1 MAKQREK
8 VKEKKFRPLEFE
20 DLANEFSGVV
30 EYPLR
35 DPKEDQKWAVNTVR
49 LWAGIVLSL
58 IVGITTLLVLGAIY
72 D

>member
-1 MAKQREK
+1 MAKRNEK
-8 VKEKKFRPLEFE
+8 VKEKKIRPLEFE

-35 DPKEDQKWAVNTVR
+35 DPKEDQLWAVNTVR
-49 LWAGIVLSL
+49 LWTGIVLSL
-58 IVGITTLLVLGAIY
+58 IVAITALLVLGAIY

>member
-1 MAKQREK
+1 MAKRNEK
-8 VKEKKFRPLEFE
+8 VKEKKIRPLEFE

-35 DPKEDQKWAVNTVR
+35 DSKEDPLWAVNTVR
-49 LWAGIVLSL
+49 LWTGIVLSL
-58 IVGITTLLVLGAIY
+58 VVAITALLVLGAIY